1 MINRNINDGINSE
14 LQIVHV
20 SFLKLL
26 PVFFKQRAHPLGEFS
41 FTRVEKTFLILPLI
55 FLLQID
61 TLGSL
66 AQSSN
71 TTTEQLLEK
80 GESLYAQGDLADAI
94 RYYNEVLTIEPN
106 NIGAI
111 YDKGL
116 ALDVLGK
123 HEDAIVHY
131 DMLLSVTPDN
141 INALVNK
148 GAALADL
155 GNYQESIKYFDQV
168 LSIDPNNVL
177 AGENKKLA
185 TSLMNNSTT
194 PS

>member
-1 MINRNINDGINSE
+1 VINRYISSSLNSE
-14 LQIVHV
+14 SGTANV

-26 PVFFKQRAHPLGEFS
+26 TVLLKQYVLTSGGFS
-41 FTRVEKTFLILPLI
+41 FTRVGMTFLIVPSI
-55 FLLQID
+55 FLLQFD
-61 TLGSL
+61 VLESL
-66 AQSSN
+66 AQSANN
-71 TTTEQLLEK
+71 TADQLLER
-80 GESLYAQGDLADAI
+80 GESLYAQGDLEDAI
-94 RYYNEVLTIEPN
+94 RYYNEVLAIEPN
-106 NIGAI
+106 NTGAI

-131 DMLLSVTPDN
+131 DMLLSVQPDN

-155 GNYQESIKYFDQV
+155 GNYQEAIKYFDMV

-177 AGENKKLA
+177 AGENKRLA
-185 TSLMNNSTT
+185 TSVMNNSTT
-194 PS
+194 A